1 MIAGRGWSYSANCV
15 ALREVFLFGLG
26 LEKLKWNTGTWR
38 LRHACLHYLLIQ
50 TGWPGGGDGCRQSQ
64 DQPRQLQNKCFTL
77 RMPSSASLANGTCVF
92 LSFFYDSDYP
102 FHSICCSVASSSL
115 ARVELR
121 IPTCDGWA
129 LAILE
134 CRTASSR
141 GVRRS
146 YLPLHQ
152 QCKGCE
158 WDTVAGLNWGCQQK
172 VFPLYYIN
180 PSREPRV
187 DIKFCFWMIFNKY
200 TTSLLN
206 H

>member
-1 MIAGRGWSYSANCV
+1 MPVCITCWYRQAGQVEVMDAGKAKISQANYRTNV
-15 ALREVFLFGLG
+15 SH
-26 LEKLKWNTGTWR
+26 W
-38 LRHACLHYLLIQ
+38 
-50 TGWPGGGDGCRQSQ
+50 
-64 DQPRQLQNKCFTL
+64 

-92 LSFFYDSDYP
+92 LSFFYDSDYA

-121 IPTCDGWA
+121 ILTCDRWA

-134 CRTASSR
+134 CRTASSH

-158 WDTVAGLNWGCQQK
+158 WDPVAGLNWGCQQK
-172 VFPLYYIN
+172 VCPLSYIN